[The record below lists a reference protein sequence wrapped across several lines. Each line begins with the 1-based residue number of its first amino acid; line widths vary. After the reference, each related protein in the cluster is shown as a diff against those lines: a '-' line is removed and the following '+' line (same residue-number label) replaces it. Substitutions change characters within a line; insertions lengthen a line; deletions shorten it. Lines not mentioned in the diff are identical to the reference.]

1 MSHDPRFHIWNTLH
15 DGEITAV
22 AADASDTVTI
32 FVSIPYLRR
41 RLQPL
46 GDSFVLT
53 LSGVR
58 QLQFRDFS
66 GTISSLRDE
75 LDLTAP
81 EILSSESAHMPVTVE
96 TTSGQLLADF
106 DDVQFALDTGQSVTY
121 EAIEKVCHEYW
132 DEWSAK
138 QPKT

>member
-1 MSHDPRFHIWNTLH
+1 MPRDPRFHLWNVLH

-22 AADASDTVTI
+22 AADAGDTATI
-32 FVSIPYLRR
+32 FISIPYLRR

-66 GTISSLRDE
+66 GTISSLSDE
-75 LDLTAP
+75 LEHTAP
-81 EILSSESAHMPVTVE
+81 EILSSKSEHMPVTVD

-106 DDVQFALDTGQSVTY
+106 DAVHFALDTGQPVSY
-121 EAIEKVCHEYW
+121 EAIEEVCHNYW

-138 QPKT
+138 HKKA